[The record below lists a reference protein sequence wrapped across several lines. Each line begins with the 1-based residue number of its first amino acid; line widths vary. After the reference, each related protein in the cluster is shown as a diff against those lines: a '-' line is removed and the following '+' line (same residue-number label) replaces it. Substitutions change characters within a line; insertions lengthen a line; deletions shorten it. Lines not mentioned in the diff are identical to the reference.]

1 MARIDE
7 RQEFSS
13 WLLALQAGVLTEI
26 QLDTLQQL
34 IDDGK
39 AEDLEA
45 AARYLDWQDS
55 VIDPTEHFYGH

>member
-7 RQEFSS
+7 KEEFSS
-13 WLLALQAGVLTEI
+13 WLQALQAGMLTET
-26 QLDTLQQL
+26 QKGTLQQL
-34 IDDGK
+34 VDDGK
-39 AEDLEA
+39 AATLEE

>member
-7 RQEFSS
+7 KEEFSS
-13 WLLALQAGVLTEI
+13 WLLALQADQLTET
-26 QLDTLQQL
+26 QKATLQQL
-34 IDDGK
+34 VDDGK
-39 AEDLEA
+39 AATLEK

>member
-7 RQEFSS
+7 KEEFSS
-13 WLLALQAGVLTEI
+13 WLRALQAGLLTES
-26 QLDTLQQL
+26 QKETLQQL
-34 IDDGK
+34 VDDGK
-39 AEDLEA
+39 AATLEE

>member
-13 WLLALQAGVLTEI
+13 WLLALRAGVLTEI

-39 AEDLEA
+39 ADDLEA

>member
-7 RQEFSS
+7 KEEFSS
-13 WLLALQAGVLTEI
+13 WLVALKSGLLTET
-26 QLDTLQQL
+26 QKETLQQL
-34 IDDGK
+34 VDDGK
-39 AEDLEA
+39 AATLEE

>member
-7 RQEFSS
+7 KEEFSS
-13 WLLALQAGVLTEI
+13 WLLALQAGQLTET
-26 QLDTLQQL
+26 QKATLQQL
-34 IDDGK
+34 VDDGK
-39 AEDLEA
+39 AATLEE

>member
-7 RQEFSS
+7 QQEFSS
-13 WLLALQAGVLTEI
+13 WLLALQAGVLTEK

-34 IDDGK
+34 VDEGRADT
-39 AEDLEA
+39 LEA
-45 AARYLDWQDS
+45 AARYMDWQDS

>member
-7 RQEFSS
+7 KEEFSS
-13 WLLALQAGVLTEI
+13 WLLALQADQLTET
-26 QLDTLQQL
+26 QKATLQQL
-34 IDDGK
+34 VDDGK
-39 AEDLEA
+39 AATLEE

>member
-7 RQEFSS
+7 KEEFSS
-13 WLLALQAGVLTEI
+13 WLLALQANQLTET
-26 QLDTLQQL
+26 QKATLQQL
-34 IDDGK
+34 VDDGK
-39 AEDLEA
+39 AATLEE

>member
-7 RQEFSS
+7 KEEFSS
-13 WLLALQAGVLTEI
+13 WVQALQAGLLTET
-26 QLDTLQQL
+26 QKETLQQL
-34 IDDGK
+34 VDDGK
-39 AEDLEA
+39 AATLEE

>member
-7 RQEFSS
+7 KEEFSS
-13 WLLALQAGVLTEI
+13 WLLALQAGLLTES
-26 QLDTLQQL
+26 QKETLQQL
-34 IDDGK
+34 VDGGK
-39 AEDLEA
+39 AATLEE

>member
-7 RQEFSS
+7 QQEFSS
-13 WLLALQAGVLTEI
+13 WLLALQAGVLTEK

-34 IDDGK
+34 VDEAK
-39 AEDLEA
+39 ADTLEA
-45 AARYLDWQDS
+45 AARYMDWQDS